1 MFNTYIRNLGLEL
14 AKLYDEYHY
23 DENDKSILSL
33 QQYPTITFMKYA
45 VRDKTDTS
53 SDHKFFS
60 GLYDSV
66 RDEPVSSILISMLD
80 MLHEELMLARKNNVL
95 WATCI
100 EGCKYV
106 GVSA

>member
-1 MFNTYIRNLGLEL
+1 
-14 AKLYDEYHY
+14 
-23 DENDKSILSL
+23 
-33 QQYPTITFMKYA
+33 MKYA
-45 VRDKTDTS
+45 VRDKADNS

-106 GVSA
+106 GVSAT